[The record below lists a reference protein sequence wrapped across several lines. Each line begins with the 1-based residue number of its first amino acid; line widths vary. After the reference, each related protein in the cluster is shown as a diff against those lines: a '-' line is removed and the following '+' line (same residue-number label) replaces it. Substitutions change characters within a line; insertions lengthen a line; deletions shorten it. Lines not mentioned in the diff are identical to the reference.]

1 MNQTT
6 FTLLG
11 FTQPQT
17 ALPIIRNAENNAKG
31 FTSRILWYF
40 PTPIFRRFAESEL
53 TEEEKEL
60 CEEWEEHLGNY
71 TSPYTRILISLFNA
85 MLKLKVY
92 EIVFAVPK
100 FHQCMT

>member
-17 ALPIIRNAENNAKG
+17 ALPIIRNAENNSKG

-40 PTPIFRRFAESEL
+40 LTPIFCRFAESEL
-53 TEEEKEL
+53 TKEEKES
-60 CEEWEEHLGNY
+60 CEEWEENLGN
-71 TSPYTRILISLFNA
+71 FVC
-85 MLKLKVY
+85 VY
-92 EIVFAVPK
+92 LLYVTV
-100 FHQCMT
+100 QV